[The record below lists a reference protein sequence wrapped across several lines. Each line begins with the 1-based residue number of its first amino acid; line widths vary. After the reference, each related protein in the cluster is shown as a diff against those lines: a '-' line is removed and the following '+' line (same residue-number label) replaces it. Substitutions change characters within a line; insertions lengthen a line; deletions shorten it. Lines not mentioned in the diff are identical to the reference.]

1 MNVSR
6 EEVEAGQAVYTPRL
20 LWFYDLIVIYFNMP
34 FAWKCRAKNI
44 LKLYNSR
51 ISSNHL
57 DIGVGSGYYLD
68 KCKFPT
74 GSPRVGLM
82 DLNPNSLHF
91 TAKRI
96 SRYKTELYRVNIL
109 EPIDLEIDKFDSIG
123 INFVLHCLPGTMES
137 KLSVF
142 DNIKPLLNP
151 GGVVFGSTILGTG
164 VKQNLIARRLMR
176 KFNYAGVFSN
186 YEDDLQTLSRG
197 FKDRFSECQITLTGM
212 VAIFTGRI

>member
-34 FAWKCRAKNI
+34 FAWKCRAKSI
-44 LKLYNSR
+44 LNMYNSH
-51 ISSNHL
+51 IFSNHL

-74 GSPRVGLM
+74 DNPRVGLM

-96 SRYKTELYRVNIL
+96 SR
-109 EPIDLEIDKFDSIG
+109 
-123 INFVLHCLPGTMES
+123 
-137 KLSVF
+137 
-142 DNIKPLLNP
+142 
-151 GGVVFGSTILGTG
+151 
-164 VKQNLIARRLMR
+164 
-176 KFNYAGVFSN
+176 
-186 YEDDLQTLSRG
+186 
-197 FKDRFSECQITLTGM
+197 
-212 VAIFTGRI
+212 